1 MLYFNLCVCFLVGGG
16 LNVCDILVYVYQH
29 TMLAKFY
36 GQRGH
41 EISKFPKSQDFPNV
55 FASFF
60 HSDEV
65 CLVFTNTRCKQ
76 VSLAKVS

>member
-1 MLYFNLCVCFLVGGG
+1 MCLFFGGGG
-16 LNVCDILVYVYQH
+16 LNVCDILVYVYKH
-29 TMLAKFY
+29 RMLAKSY

-60 HSDEV
+60 
-65 CLVFTNTRCKQ
+65 LK
-76 VSLAKVS
+76 